1 MSLLEELAGNKAKAR
16 AAAKELTIAQL
27 ENLIEGLN
35 NALVK
40 MQEDEQA
47 RQAEEQ
53 AKAAQAAEIAKL
65 IEQSGL
71 TLEEIAS
78 LSGGVA
84 RSSATKGKTVK
95 PKYRI
100 EWNGETHEW
109 SGRGRTPKV
118 FQAYFD
124 AGNTR
129 EDAEIKD

>member
-27 ENLIEGLN
+27 ENLIEGFN

-40 MQEDEQA
+40 MQEDEQN

-71 TLEEIAS
+71 TLEEIAA
-78 LSGGVA
+78 LGGAA
-84 RSSATKGKTVK
+84 RTSTTKGKTVK

-100 EWNGETHEW
+100 QWNGQQHEW

-118 FQAYFD
+118 FQEYFD

-129 EDAEIKD
+129 EDAEIKH

>member
-1 MSLLEELAGNKAKAR
+1 MSFLEELAGNKAKAR

-27 ENLIEGLN
+27 ENLIEGFN

-40 MQEDEQA
+40 MQEDEKA

-65 IEQSGL
+65 IEESGL
-71 TLEEIAS
+71 TLEEIAA
-78 LSGGVA
+78 LGGA
-84 RSSATKGKTVK
+84 SRTSSMKGKPVK
-95 PKYRI
+95 AKYRI
-100 EWNGETHEW
+100 EWNGATHEW

-118 FQAYFD
+118 FQEYFD